1 MLRSRMWIGGAVA
14 LLVIVGAACGGDDD
28 DDSNAS
34 AVTTT
39 STTTADSGSE
49 TSGEF
54 DAYIGLTV
62 AEATTKAEDDRPPH
76 RVSSKRTAS
85 RCRSRWT
92 STSSG

>member
-1 MLRSRMWIGGAVA
+1 MLRSRIWIGGAVA

-62 AEATTKAEDDRPPH
+62 AEATTKAEDEGRP

-85 RCRSRWT
+85 RCRSPWT